1 MQKLCSLTAAFLMLP
16 LLAQAQV
23 AAPAV
28 EPAPL
33 PAGEEEVLPQLPPS
47 EITPEQKIG
56 ARRSL
61 QKTIQTSAVNS
72 SPNERRKII
81 DAVSTLEKM
90 RIRRENLN
98 RTPGEKIN
106 YDKPNVNAN
115 DRKDVQNYLQKTFVD
130 PLDASF
136 ATPNQE

>member
-1 MQKLCSLTAAFLMLP
+1 MQKLCLLTAAFLSLP

-23 AAPAV
+23 AVPDTQPATPPAV
-28 EPAPL
+28 E
-33 PAGEEEVLPQLPPS
+33 EEVVPQLPPS

-61 QKTIQTSAVNS
+61 QKTIQTSAVNN

>member
-1 MQKLCSLTAAFLMLP
+1 MQKLCLLTAAFLSLP

-23 AAPAV
+23 AVPDTQPATPTAV
-28 EPAPL
+28 
-33 PAGEEEVLPQLPPS
+33 EEEVVPQLPPS

-61 QKTIQTSAVNS
+61 QKTIQTSAVNN

>member
-1 MQKLCSLTAAFLMLP
+1 MQKLCLLTAAFLSLP

-23 AAPAV
+23 AVPDTQPA
-28 EPAPL
+28 A
-33 PAGEEEVLPQLPPS
+33 EEEVVPQLPPS